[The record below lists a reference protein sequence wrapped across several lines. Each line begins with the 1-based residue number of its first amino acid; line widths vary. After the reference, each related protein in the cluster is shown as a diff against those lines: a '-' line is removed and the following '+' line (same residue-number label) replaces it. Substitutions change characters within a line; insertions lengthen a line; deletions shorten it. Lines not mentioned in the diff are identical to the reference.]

1 MLTFHSLRVVDIHPE
16 AEDAVGISL
25 DVPPELRAE
34 YQGLPGQHVVVRTE
48 INDEENRRTYSLVN
62 APGELPLRIVLRV
75 HPSGHMSRYLAE
87 QLNVGDSL
95 DVLPPNGSFTP
106 RRAAH
111 EAGTYVAFA
120 SGCGITPVLSVIRA
134 LLAANPSNRVILF
147 YGNASTGR
155 AMCVEELLGLKDRYL
170 QQLSLHFLMSREP
183 QESELYNGRIDA
195 GRVRQLAEALFKP
208 GDVNEFFVCGPGNMI
223 DEVSATLRELGVS
236 GERIHGE
243 HFTVA
248 TTTAVGAQSIAASA
262 SGAITVEFDTVQPAA
277 ITVDFDEKPSD
288 AIAVEFDAPP
298 VAITSA
304 DEPVWAPETA
314 SAASTSAG
322 AAGAPSA
329 ATGRTS
335 APGAPSATP
344 SKASVPAA
352 PSATPSQ
359 ASAAATPS
367 AASNKAGVAT
377 DGATAS
383 PSKPALAPDESEVT
397 VLMDGRR
404 RTFTM
409 RMNDDVVLDAAMRAG
424 LELPFSCRAGVCST
438 CRTKVVRGE
447 VEMAQNYA
455 LEEYEVEQGYVLACQ
470 SRVKT
475 PVLELDYDEK

>member
-25 DVPPELRAE
+25 EVPPELRAA

-87 QLNVGDSL
+87 QLNVGDNL

-106 RRAAH
+106 RRPAQ

-134 LLAANPSNRVILF
+134 LLAAHQGNRVILF

-195 GRVRQLAEALFKP
+195 SRVRQLAQALFQP
-208 GDVNEFFVCGPGNMI
+208 GDVTEFFVCGPGNMI
-223 DEVSATLRELGVS
+223 DEVSATLRELGVA
-236 GERIHGE
+236 GEKIHGE

-248 TTTAVGAQSIAASA
+248 TTTAVSAQSIAASA
-262 SGAITVEFDTVQPAA
+262 SGAITVEFDPVQPAA

-298 VAITSA
+298 VAIANA
-304 DEPVWAPETA
+304 DETVWAPET
-314 SAASTSAG
+314 TSAV
-322 AAGAPSA
+322 PS
-329 ATGRTS
+329 R
-335 APGAPSATP
+335 
-344 SKASVPAA
+344 
-352 PSATPSQ
+352 
-359 ASAAATPS
+359 
-367 AASNKAGVAT
+367 AGVAT

-383 PSKPALAPDESEVT
+383 PNKPVLASDESEVT